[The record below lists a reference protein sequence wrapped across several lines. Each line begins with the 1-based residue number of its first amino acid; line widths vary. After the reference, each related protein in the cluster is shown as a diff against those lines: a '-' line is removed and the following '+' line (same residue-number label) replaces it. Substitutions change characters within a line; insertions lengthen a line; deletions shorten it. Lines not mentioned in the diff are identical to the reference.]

1 MVETLIIG
9 GVIAFL
15 LAGGLGIFLGL
26 RVQRLFIESVR
37 KQQAAWERAEEARR
51 QVWEQKQQREMAA
64 QKQSLANQV
73 EQLRKAYEERLNQA
87 ISQFGVELELARLP
101 RVDETPILS
110 KAAEEGGTMPA
121 HWRPANLYKADLSQ
135 RDLSH
140 RYLGRA
146 DLRGARLVGTN
157 LSMADLSRACLA
169 GADLTRANLTGANL
183 SYADLRDANL
193 SEATLLVADLHQTNL
208 TGARLD
214 NIYSLTEE
222 QLRSAI
228 RGPQTHSEVEV
239 EETSPRMPAVRPTRI
254 IPERPAPTT
263 STNASRS
270 RGQDSSAPAAETT
283 PPMSATG
290 ISSSRSGSA
299 SASPSVEEA
308 ASSFASALQPPTTGF
323 PVNVEST
330 STSST
335 SSPPFTASTAPE
347 PASAATASPSASA
360 SAEEQEQGE
369 PPMPVG
375 SPAQEV
381 SEETGQEMESS
392 EDYFSPE
399 SLAYMMEERPA
410 SQQPEI
416 PAWLKALETSANG
429 APLNFTTGAETETE
443 VQSFASPG
451 LADEEQPMT
460 GGEMPPASL
469 YSSESLDQQEE
480 FPPSTTL
487 PWTASSWERAW
498 KEAVE
503 RLGSFSPQ
511 ETDATNKESNQ
522 DVEELRAN
530 PTPFAFRV
538 PDTAYKSQAT
548 SGSEAQEQGE
558 ASESESDSPSDFP
571 QVPETPFSVPTL
583 DTLPFIERL
592 VDPLP
597 QSERTS
603 TESLLDPQVADHIVD
618 TQELRAIKQKSPA
631 PGEQASS

>member
-9 GVIAFL
+9 GVIIFV

-110 KAAEEGGTMPA
+110 KAAEEGAAMPA

-146 DLRGARLVGTN
+146 DLRGARLVGAN

-214 NIYSLTEE
+214 NVYSLTEE

-228 RGPQTHSEVEV
+228 LGPQSRSEAEV

-254 IPERPAPTT
+254 IPERPAAPPGGSSSLRPRAQESPAPEAEAT
-263 STNASRS
+263 STAGSFSSSSQRS
-270 RGQDSSAPAAETT
+270 SSADL
-283 PPMSATG
+283 
-290 ISSSRSGSA
+290 
-299 SASPSVEEA
+299 SPRLEEA
-308 ASSFASALQPPTTGF
+308 ASSFASAATTPGTVL
-323 PVNVEST
+323 PADQET
-330 STSST
+330 STSPA
-335 SSPPFTASTAPE
+335 SSPSFGAHTLPE
-347 PASAATASPSASA
+347 PAIAASSSIGEKQGEHAAAVSAAGD
-360 SAEEQEQGE
+360 EL
-369 PPMPVG
+369 
-375 SPAQEV
+375 
-381 SEETGQEMESS
+381 GQETESS
-392 EDYFSPE
+392 EEDYFSPE

-410 SQQPEI
+410 GEQPEI
-416 PAWLKALETSANG
+416 PAWLKALETSAG
-429 APLNFTTGAETETE
+429 GVSFNFTSGPEAES
-443 VQSFASPG
+443 QHFDAS
-451 LADEEQPMT
+451 LSTDEETQHA
-460 GGEMPPASL
+460 PAEGLETSP
-469 YSSESLDQQEE
+469 YPTESFDQQEE
-480 FPPSTTL
+480 FPSSSSL
-487 PWTASSWERAW
+487 PWTASTWERAW

-503 RLGSFSPQ
+503 RAAAFSGQEETSGEEGNQNQTAEKDVGSL
-511 ETDATNKESNQ
+511 K
-522 DVEELRAN
+522 
-530 PTPFAFRV
+530 PTPFAFRI
-538 PDTAYKSQAT
+538 PDTSYETT
-548 SGSEAQEQGE
+548 SSSESEEEAQEASGSS
-558 ASESESDSPSDFP
+558 ASELP

-583 DTLPFIERL
+583 DTLPFIEQL

-603 TESLLDPQVADHIVD
+603 AESLLDPQVTDHIVD
-618 TQELRAIKQKSPA
+618 TQELRALKKQKSPA

>member
-1 MVETLIIG
+1 MVVTLIIG

-15 LAGGLGIFLGL
+15 LAGGLGIVLGL

-110 KAAEEGGTMPA
+110 KAAEEGRTMPA

-228 RGPQTHSEVEV
+228 RGSQAHHSEAEV

-263 STNASRS
+263 STSASRS
-270 RGQDSSAPAAETT
+270 RGQDNSAPAAETT
-283 PPMSATG
+283 PPMSSADM
-290 ISSSRSGSA
+290 SSSHSGSV
-299 SASPSVEEA
+299 STSPRVEEA
-308 ASSFASALQPPTTGF
+308 ASSFASAL
-323 PVNVEST
+323 N
-330 STSST
+330 SST
-335 SSPPFTASTAPE
+335 SSPLFTASTAPE
-347 PASAATASPSASA
+347 PASAATSSP
-360 SAEEQEQGE
+360 SAEEQDKPLASAGLPAEEVGGGE
-369 PPMPVG
+369 ID
-375 SPAQEV
+375 QET
-381 SEETGQEMESS
+381 ENG

-410 SQQPEI
+410 GQQSEI
-416 PAWLKALETSANG
+416 PAWLKALETSAG
-429 APLNFTTGAETETE
+429 GTPFGFTTGSETETE
-443 VQSFASPG
+443 SQSFASPG
-451 LADEEQPMT
+451 LAHEEQPMT
-460 GGEMPPASL
+460 AAERPLTSL

-480 FPPSTTL
+480 FPSSATL

-503 RLGSFSPQ
+503 RFGSFSQQ
-511 ETDATNKESNQ
+511 ETGTAKEESHQ
-522 DVEELRAN
+522 DVEELRVN

-538 PDTAYKSQAT
+538 PDSAYQTQAT
-548 SGSEAQEQGE
+548 SASEAQEAQETQETQEE
-558 ASESESDSPSDFP
+558 ATKSESESSTDFP

-597 QSERTS
+597 ESEHTS
-603 TESLLDPQVADHIVD
+603 TESLLDPQVTDHIVD

>member
-1 MVETLIIG
+1 MVTTLIIG
-9 GVIAFL
+9 GIIVCV
-15 LAGGLGIFLGL
+15 LAGGLGVFLGL
-26 RVQRLFIESVR
+26 RVQRHFIESIR

-64 QKQSLANQV
+64 QKQSVANQV

-110 KAAEEGGTMPA
+110 KAAEAGAAMPA

-146 DLRGARLVGTN
+146 DLRGARLVGAN

-183 SYADLRDANL
+183 SYADLREANL

-214 NIYSLTEE
+214 NVYSLTEE

-228 RGPQTHSEVEV
+228 LGPQARSEVEV
-239 EETSPRMPAVRPTRI
+239 EETSPRMPAVRPRRI
-254 IPERPAPTT
+254 IPERPAAGT
-263 STNASRS
+263 SP
-270 RGQDSSAPAAETT
+270 G
-283 PPMSATG
+283 
-290 ISSSRSGSA
+290 SSRAKSQDGPLPTGEATLSA
-299 SASPSVEEA
+299 SFTGSSGTATSPDVEEA
-308 ASSFASALQPPTTGF
+308 ASSFANAASLAATGLSSGQEAATL
-323 PVNVEST
+323 P
-330 STSST
+330 TSSAAL
-335 SSPPFTASTAPE
+335 SAETAPE
-347 PASAATASPSASA
+347 SAAISAPSPAEERQEAPLIASPSSEASQ
-360 SAEEQEQGE
+360 QE
-369 PPMPVG
+369 
-375 SPAQEV
+375 
-381 SEETGQEMESS
+381 ESS
-392 EDYFSPE
+392 DDYFSPE

-410 SQQPEI
+410 GQPPEI
-416 PAWLKALETSANG
+416 PAWLKALETSTG
-429 APLNFTTGAETETE
+429 GTTLNFGADSESTL
-443 VQSFASPG
+443 PG
-451 LADEEQPMT
+451 LASSLPTEE
-460 GGEMPPASL
+460 EHSASSQEETERAF
-469 YSSESLDQQEE
+469 YASESFDRQEE
-480 FPPSTTL
+480 FPSSATL

-503 RLGSFSPQ
+503 RSAAFSQQ
-511 ETDATNKESNQ
+511 EAETAEEKEGHQLAEDAPAK
-522 DVEELRAN
+522 A
-530 PTPFAFRV
+530 TPFSFEV
-538 PDTAYKSQAT
+538 PNSAYELQAT
-548 SGSEAQEQGE
+548 SGNEVEEQSPEAT
-558 ASESESDSPSDFP
+558 SPSDFP

-603 TESLLDPQVADHIVD
+603 AESLLDPQVADHIVD
-618 TQELRAIKQKSPA
+618 TQELRALKQKSPA
-631 PGEQASS
+631 SGEQATS

>member
-9 GVIAFL
+9 GVIIFV

-110 KAAEEGGTMPA
+110 KAAEEGAAMPA

-146 DLRGARLVGTN
+146 DLRGARLVGAN

-183 SYADLRDANL
+183 SYADLREANL

-208 TGARLD
+208 IGARLD
-214 NIYSLTEE
+214 NVYSVTEE

-228 RGPQTHSEVEV
+228 RGSQIHSELEV

-254 IPERPAPTT
+254 IPERPVP
-263 STNASRS
+263 STGSSASRS
-270 RGQDSSAPAAETT
+270 RSHDGSAAAETT
-283 PPMSATG
+283 LPANAT
-290 ISSSRSGSA
+290 STNSPRSGSV
-299 SASPSVEEA
+299 SASPDVEEA
-308 ASSFASALQPPTTGF
+308 ASSFASAVIPPTAGS
-323 PVNVEST
+323 PANQESPNP
-330 STSST
+330 ST
-335 SSPPFTASTAPE
+335 SSPLFTASTASE
-347 PASAATASPSASA
+347 SASA
-360 SAEEQEQGE
+360 GASLSGHEGQAE
-369 PPMPVG
+369 P
-375 SPAQEV
+375 SDPAALPDAEAD
-381 SEETGQEMESS
+381 ETGQRMESS

-399 SLAYMMEERPA
+399 SLAYMMEEQPA
-410 SQQPEI
+410 SKQSEI
-416 PAWLKALETSANG
+416 PAWLKALETSAGG
-429 APLNFTTGAETETE
+429 ASLNFTTSAETEP
-443 VQSFASPG
+443 QGFPPPG
-451 LADEEQPMT
+451 IADEEHGVT
-460 GGEMPPASL
+460 AAESAETSF
-469 YSSESLDQQEE
+469 YASESLEQQEE
-480 FPPSTTL
+480 FPTSATL
-487 PWTASSWERAW
+487 PWTASTWERAW

-503 RLGSFSPQ
+503 RVSSFSQAETGAAEGENNQ
-511 ETDATNKESNQ
+511 EAKGST
-522 DVEELRAN
+522 AN
-530 PTPFAFRV
+530 AAPFTFRV
-538 PDTAYKSQAT
+538 PDTAYETQSI
-548 SGSEAQEQGE
+548 SGSEAQEE
-558 ASESESDSPSDFP
+558 PSASASSATFP

-603 TESLLDPQVADHIVD
+603 AESLLDPQVTDHIVD

>member
-9 GVIAFL
+9 GIIVFV
-15 LAGGLGIFLGL
+15 LAGGLGVFLGL

-87 ISQFGVELELARLP
+87 INQFGVELELARLP

-110 KAAEEGGTMPA
+110 KAAEEGAAMPA

-146 DLRGARLVGTN
+146 DLRGARLVGAN

-214 NIYSLTEE
+214 NVYSLTEE

-228 RGPQTHSEVEV
+228 LGPQSRSEVEV

-254 IPERPAPTT
+254 IPERPAP
-263 STNASRS
+263 ST
-270 RGQDSSAPAAETT
+270 G
-283 PPMSATG
+283 G
-290 ISSSRSGSA
+290 SSSLRPRAQESSA
-299 SASPSVEEA
+299 SAVEAAPTAGSVSSSSQRSSSPNRVEEA
-308 ASSFASALQPPTTGF
+308 ASSFASAVTAPGTAQP
-323 PVNVEST
+323 VDQET
-330 STSST
+330 STPPAV
-335 SSPPFTASTAPE
+335 SPSFTAHPLSE
-347 PASAATASPSASA
+347 VASIAASPSPE
-360 SAEEQEQGE
+360 EEQAEDAPAAPAAGDEVEQATE
-369 PPMPVG
+369 NT
-375 SPAQEV
+375 E
-381 SEETGQEMESS
+381 

-399 SLAYMMEERPA
+399 SLAYMMEEPPA
-410 SQQPEI
+410 GRQPEI
-416 PAWLKALETSANG
+416 PAWLKALETSAG
-429 APLNFTTGAETETE
+429 GVSLNFTAGPEAEP
-443 VQSFASPG
+443 QHFGSSLA
-451 LADEEQPMT
+451 ADEEAQHTPAE
-460 GGEMPPASL
+460 GGETSPYTA
-469 YSSESLDQQEE
+469 ESFDQQEE
-480 FPPSTTL
+480 FPSSSSL
-487 PWTASSWERAW
+487 PWTASTWERAW

-503 RLGSFSPQ
+503 RAAAFSTQEEGSDEDSDSDQ
-511 ETDATNKESNQ
+511 ALEKGATIK
-522 DVEELRAN
+522 
-530 PTPFAFRV
+530 PTPFAFRI
-538 PDTAYKSQAT
+538 PDTSYETPTTGSSQSEEVTQEAT
-548 SGSEAQEQGE
+548 VSS
-558 ASESESDSPSDFP
+558 ASELP

-583 DTLPFIERL
+583 DTLPFIEQL

-603 TESLLDPQVADHIVD
+603 AESLLDPQVTDHIVD
-618 TQELRAIKQKSPA
+618 TQELRALKQLKQKSPA
-631 PGEQASS
+631 PGEQTSS

>member
-9 GVIAFL
+9 GVIIFV

-110 KAAEEGGTMPA
+110 KAAEEGAAMPA

-146 DLRGARLVGTN
+146 DLRGARLVGAN

-183 SYADLRDANL
+183 SYADLREANL

-214 NIYSLTEE
+214 NVYSLTEE

-228 RGPQTHSEVEV
+228 RGSQPHSELEV

-254 IPERPAPTT
+254 IPERPAPSTGSSASRPRSHDGPAAAETALPANTT
-263 STNASRS
+263 STSSPRS
-270 RGQDSSAPAAETT
+270 GPVGA
-283 PPMSATG
+283 
-290 ISSSRSGSA
+290 SSR
-299 SASPSVEEA
+299 VEEA
-308 ASSFASALQPPTTGF
+308 ASSFASAVIPPTTGL
-323 PVNVEST
+323 PANQESP
-330 STSST
+330 SSST
-335 SSPPFTASTAPE
+335 SSPLFTASTAPE
-347 PASAATASPSASA
+347 SASAAASLSGN
-360 SAEEQEQGE
+360 EEQEE
-369 PPMPVG
+369 P
-375 SPAQEV
+375 STPAVVPDVEAD
-381 SEETGQEMESS
+381 ETGQQMEGS

-410 SQQPEI
+410 GQQPEI
-416 PAWLKALETSANG
+416 PAWLKALETSSGG
-429 APLNFTTGAETETE
+429 ASLNFTSSAEAEPQGFPPPST
-443 VQSFASPG
+443 
-451 LADEEQPMT
+451 ADEEHGVT
-460 GGEMPPASL
+460 AAESTEASF
-469 YSSESLDQQEE
+469 YASESLEQQEE
-480 FPPSTTL
+480 FPASATL
-487 PWTASSWERAW
+487 PWTASTWERAW

-503 RLGSFSPQ
+503 RFSSFSQ
-511 ETDATNKESNQ
+511 EERGAAEGENNQ
-522 DVEELRAN
+522 EAEGPTAN
-530 PTPFAFRV
+530 ASPFTFRV
-538 PDTAYKSQAT
+538 PDTAYETQST
-548 SGSEAQEQGE
+548 GGSEAQEE
-558 ASESESDSPSDFP
+558 SSASASSTDFP

-603 TESLLDPQVADHIVD
+603 TESLLDPQVTDHIVD